1 MRCRAG
7 ISSGYSTL
15 RTVLFIED
23 DTRITAVNRYTERL
37 NTDEDTTEAE
47 LPPKRKEGARRSVG
61 EVAVVDWRLENSG
74 RKREESEAW
83 SASPAEIVDEEEE
96 SEEKELFLD
105 DERTLG
111 GFFGEGGG
119 ERGHD

>member
-47 LPPKRKEGARRSVG
+47 LPPKRKEGARAQRGGGGGGGLEVG
-61 EVAVVDWRLENSG
+61 EQ
-74 RKREESEAW
+74 REEERRERSLERVA
-83 SASPAEIVDEEEE
+83 AEVVDEEEE

-111 GFFGEGGG
+111 GFFGEGSG